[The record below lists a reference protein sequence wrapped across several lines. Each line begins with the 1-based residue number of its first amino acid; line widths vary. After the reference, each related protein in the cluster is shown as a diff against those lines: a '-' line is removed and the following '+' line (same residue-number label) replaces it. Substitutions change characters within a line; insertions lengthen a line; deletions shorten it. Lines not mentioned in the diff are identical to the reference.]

1 MDAKLFLMTGCL
13 AGIVSACMHEKSDSA
28 SDIQQAVHTL
38 VLEADSLMQSDSLFW
53 NQPIDK
59 SHPQVCIHDSL
70 IRQKLDSALALR
82 PDKQIYLLKYRY
94 LLQSWRLQEVLDL
107 LREMDGCMSDS
118 MSSELLHLKAV
129 LEDYKGDTLTARRD
143 FLRADSAY
151 TIKIQQVAQDSLM
164 YGFARIEKALNLSL
178 MQMIS
183 VRFGRKLRFM
193 NACILPLSMGL
204 NNGNK
209 YQIKPLI
216 IGKCLNDLKLR
227 SSNRWKLRNG
237 LS

>member
-1 MDAKLFLMTGCL
+1 MDAKLFLMAGCL
-13 AGIVSACMHEKSDSA
+13 AGIISACMHEKSDSA

-38 VLEADSLMQSDSLFW
+38 VLEADSLMQSDSSFW
-53 NQPIDK
+53 NRPIDK

-82 PDKQIYLLKYRY
+82 PDKQTYLLKYCY
-94 LLQSWRLQEVLDL
+94 LLQSWRLLEVLDL

-129 LEDYKGDTLTARRD
+129 LEDYKGDTLAARRD

-151 TIKIQQVAQDSLM
+151 MIKIQQVAQDSLM

-178 MQMIS
+178 MQNDFRPLHEEIAFYERVHSSSINGIEQWKQIS
-183 VRFGRKLRFM
+183 DKATYYRKLFE
-193 NACILPLSMGL
+193 
-204 NNGNK
+204 
-209 YQIKPLI
+209 
-216 IGKCLNDLKLR
+216 
-227 SSNRWKLRNG
+227 
-237 LS
+237 

>member
-1 MDAKLFLMTGCL
+1 MDAKLFLMAGCL
-13 AGIVSACMHEKSDSA
+13 TGIVSACMHEKSDDA
-28 SDIQQAVHTL
+28 SDIPKVVHAL

-53 NQPIDK
+53 NKPIDK
-59 SHPQVCIHDSL
+59 LHPRVCIHDSL

-82 PDKQIYLLKYRY
+82 PDKQTYLLKYRY
-94 LLQSWRLQEVLDL
+94 LLQSWRLSEVLDL
-107 LREMDGCMSDS
+107 LREMDRCMSDS

-178 MQMIS
+178 MQNDFRPLHEEIAFYERVHS
-183 VRFGRKLRFM
+183 SSINGIEQWKQITDKAVYYRKMFE
-193 NACILPLSMGL
+193 
-204 NNGNK
+204 
-209 YQIKPLI
+209 
-216 IGKCLNDLKLR
+216 
-227 SSNRWKLRNG
+227 
-237 LS
+237 

>member
-1 MDAKLFLMTGCL
+1 MDAKLFLMAGCL

-82 PDKQIYLLKYRY
+82 PDKQTYLLKYRY
-94 LLQSWRLQEVLDL
+94 LLQSWRLLEVLDL

-118 MSSELLHLKAV
+118 MSSELLHLKVV
-129 LEDYKGDTLTARRD
+129 LEDYRGDTLTARRD

-151 TIKIQQVAQDSLM
+151 TIKIQQAAQDSLM

-178 MQMIS
+178 MQNDFRPLREEIAFYERVHSSSINGIEQWKQIS
-183 VRFGRKLRFM
+183 DEATYYRKMFE
-193 NACILPLSMGL
+193 
-204 NNGNK
+204 
-209 YQIKPLI
+209 
-216 IGKCLNDLKLR
+216 
-227 SSNRWKLRNG
+227 
-237 LS
+237 

>member
-1 MDAKLFLMTGCL
+1 MDAKLFLMAGCL
-13 AGIVSACMHEKSDSA
+13 AGIVSACMHEKSDDA
-28 SDIQQAVHTL
+28 SDIQEVVHAF

-53 NQPIDK
+53 NRPIDK

-70 IRQKLDSALALR
+70 IRQKLDSAIALR
-82 PDKQIYLLKYRY
+82 PDKQTYLLKYRY

-107 LREMDGCMSDS
+107 LREMDRCMSDS

-178 MQMIS
+178 MQNDFRPLHEEIAFYERVHS
-183 VRFGRKLRFM
+183 SSINGIEQWKQITDKAAYYRKMFE
-193 NACILPLSMGL
+193 
-204 NNGNK
+204 
-209 YQIKPLI
+209 
-216 IGKCLNDLKLR
+216 
-227 SSNRWKLRNG
+227 
-237 LS
+237 

>member
-1 MDAKLFLMTGCL
+1 MDAKLFLMAGCL
-13 AGIVSACMHEKSDSA
+13 AGIVSACMHEKSDDA
-28 SDIQQAVHTL
+28 SGIQKAVHAL

-53 NQPIDK
+53 NRPIDK
-59 SHPQVCIHDSL
+59 SYPQVCIHDSL
-70 IRQKLDSALALR
+70 IRQKLDRAIALR
-82 PDKQIYLLKYRY
+82 PDKQTYLLKYRY

-107 LREMDGCMSDS
+107 LREMDRCMSDS

-178 MQMIS
+178 MQNDFRPLHEEIAFYERVHS
-183 VRFGRKLRFM
+183 SSINGIEQWKQITDKAAYYRKMFE
-193 NACILPLSMGL
+193 
-204 NNGNK
+204 
-209 YQIKPLI
+209 
-216 IGKCLNDLKLR
+216 
-227 SSNRWKLRNG
+227 
-237 LS
+237 

>member
-1 MDAKLFLMTGCL
+1 MDAKLFLMAGCL

-178 MQMIS
+178 MQNDFRPLHEEIAFYERVHS
-183 VRFGRKLRFM
+183 YSINGIEQWKQITDKATYYRKLFE
-193 NACILPLSMGL
+193 
-204 NNGNK
+204 
-209 YQIKPLI
+209 
-216 IGKCLNDLKLR
+216 
-227 SSNRWKLRNG
+227 
-237 LS
+237 

>member
-1 MDAKLFLMTGCL
+1 MDAKLFLMAGCL
-13 AGIVSACMHEKSDSA
+13 AGIIYACMHEKSDSA

-38 VLEADSLMQSDSLFW
+38 VLEADSLMQSDSSFW
-53 NQPIDK
+53 NRPIDK

-82 PDKQIYLLKYRY
+82 PDKQTYLLKYCY
-94 LLQSWRLQEVLDL
+94 LLQSWRLLEVLDL

-151 TIKIQQVAQDSLM
+151 AIKIQQVAQDSLM

-178 MQMIS
+178 MQNDFRPLHEEIAFYERVHSSSINGIEQWKQIS
-183 VRFGRKLRFM
+183 DKATYYRKLFE
-193 NACILPLSMGL
+193 
-204 NNGNK
+204 
-209 YQIKPLI
+209 
-216 IGKCLNDLKLR
+216 
-227 SSNRWKLRNG
+227 
-237 LS
+237 

>member
-1 MDAKLFLMTGCL
+1 MDAKLFLMAGCL

-82 PDKQIYLLKYRY
+82 PDKQTYLLKYRY

-178 MQMIS
+178 MQNDFRPLHEEIAFYERVHS
-183 VRFGRKLRFM
+183 SSINGIEQWKQITDKATYYRKLFE
-193 NACILPLSMGL
+193 
-204 NNGNK
+204 
-209 YQIKPLI
+209 
-216 IGKCLNDLKLR
+216 
-227 SSNRWKLRNG
+227 
-237 LS
+237 

>member
-1 MDAKLFLMTGCL
+1 MDAKLFLMAGCL

-82 PDKQIYLLKYRY
+82 PDKQTYLLKYRY
-94 LLQSWRLQEVLDL
+94 LLQSWHLLEVLDL

-178 MQMIS
+178 MQNDFRPLHEEIAFYERVHS
-183 VRFGRKLRFM
+183 SSINGIEQWKQITDKATYYRKLFE
-193 NACILPLSMGL
+193 
-204 NNGNK
+204 
-209 YQIKPLI
+209 
-216 IGKCLNDLKLR
+216 
-227 SSNRWKLRNG
+227 
-237 LS
+237 

>member
-1 MDAKLFLMTGCL
+1 MDAKLFLMAGCL
-13 AGIVSACMHEKSDSA
+13 AGIVSACMHEKSDDA
-28 SDIQQAVHTL
+28 SDIQEVVHAF

-53 NQPIDK
+53 NRPIDK

-70 IRQKLDSALALR
+70 IRQKLDSAIALR
-82 PDKQIYLLKYRY
+82 PDKQTYLLKYRY

-107 LREMDGCMSDS
+107 LREMDRCMSDS

-178 MQMIS
+178 MQNDFRPLHEEIAFYERVHS
-183 VRFGRKLRFM
+183 SSINGIEQWKQITDKAAYYRKLFE
-193 NACILPLSMGL
+193 
-204 NNGNK
+204 
-209 YQIKPLI
+209 
-216 IGKCLNDLKLR
+216 
-227 SSNRWKLRNG
+227 
-237 LS
+237 

>member
-1 MDAKLFLMTGCL
+1 MDAKLFLMAGCL
-13 AGIVSACMHEKSDSA
+13 AGIISACMHEKSDSA

-82 PDKQIYLLKYRY
+82 PDKQIYLLKYCY

-107 LREMDGCMSDS
+107 LREMDVCMSDS

-129 LEDYKGDTLTARRD
+129 LEDYKGDTLAARRD

-151 TIKIQQVAQDSLM
+151 MIKIQQVAQDSLM

-178 MQMIS
+178 MQNDFRPLHEEIAFYERVHS
-183 VRFGRKLRFM
+183 SSINGIEQWKQITDKATYYRKLFE
-193 NACILPLSMGL
+193 
-204 NNGNK
+204 
-209 YQIKPLI
+209 
-216 IGKCLNDLKLR
+216 
-227 SSNRWKLRNG
+227 
-237 LS
+237 

>member
-1 MDAKLFLMTGCL
+1 MDAKLFLMAGCL

-82 PDKQIYLLKYRY
+82 PDKQTYLLKYRY
-94 LLQSWRLQEVLDL
+94 LLQSWRLLEVLDL

-143 FLRADSAY
+143 FLWADSVY

-178 MQMIS
+178 MQNDFRPLREEIAFYERVHSSSINGIEQWKQIS
-183 VRFGRKLRFM
+183 DKATYYRKMFE
-193 NACILPLSMGL
+193 
-204 NNGNK
+204 
-209 YQIKPLI
+209 
-216 IGKCLNDLKLR
+216 
-227 SSNRWKLRNG
+227 
-237 LS
+237 

>member
-1 MDAKLFLMTGCL
+1 MKKLTLRKTNLRTMDAKLFLMAGCL
-13 AGIVSACMHEKSDSA
+13 AGIVSACVHEKSDDA
-28 SDIQQAVHTL
+28 SDIQKVVHAL

-53 NQPIDK
+53 NKPIDK
-59 SHPQVCIHDSL
+59 LHPRVCIHDSL

-82 PDKQIYLLKYRY
+82 PDKQTYLLKYRY
-94 LLQSWRLQEVLDL
+94 LLQSWRLSEVLDL
-107 LREMDGCMSDS
+107 LREMDRCMSDS

-178 MQMIS
+178 MQNDFRPLHEEIAFYERVHS
-183 VRFGRKLRFM
+183 SSINGIEQWKQITDKAAYYRKMFE
-193 NACILPLSMGL
+193 
-204 NNGNK
+204 
-209 YQIKPLI
+209 
-216 IGKCLNDLKLR
+216 
-227 SSNRWKLRNG
+227 
-237 LS
+237 

>member
-1 MDAKLFLMTGCL
+1 MDAKLFLMAGCL

-82 PDKQIYLLKYRY
+82 PDKQTYLLKYRY
-94 LLQSWRLQEVLDL
+94 LLQSWRLLEVLDL

-178 MQMIS
+178 MQNDFRPLHEEIAFYERVHSSSINGIEQWKQIS
-183 VRFGRKLRFM
+183 DKAVYYRKLFE
-193 NACILPLSMGL
+193 
-204 NNGNK
+204 
-209 YQIKPLI
+209 
-216 IGKCLNDLKLR
+216 
-227 SSNRWKLRNG
+227 
-237 LS
+237 

>member
-1 MDAKLFLMTGCL
+1 MDAKLFLMAGCL

-82 PDKQIYLLKYRY
+82 PDKQTYLLKYRY
-94 LLQSWRLQEVLDL
+94 LLQSWRLLEVLDL

-118 MSSELLHLKAV
+118 MSSELLHQKAV

-178 MQMIS
+178 MQNDFRPLHEEIAFYERVHS
-183 VRFGRKLRFM
+183 SSINGIEQWKQITDKATYYRKLFE
-193 NACILPLSMGL
+193 
-204 NNGNK
+204 
-209 YQIKPLI
+209 
-216 IGKCLNDLKLR
+216 
-227 SSNRWKLRNG
+227 
-237 LS
+237 

>member
-1 MDAKLFLMTGCL
+1 METCKYGSG
-13 AGIVSACMHEKSDSA
+13 AGKRKPTAVKRKGVVCRAYEKSDDA
-28 SDIQQAVHTL
+28 SDIQKAVHAL

-53 NQPIDK
+53 NRSIDK

-70 IRQKLDSALALR
+70 IRQKLDSAIALR
-82 PDKQIYLLKYRY
+82 PDKQTYLLKYRY
-94 LLQSWRLQEVLDL
+94 LLQSWRLSEVLDL
-107 LREMDGCMSDS
+107 LREMDVCMSDS

-178 MQMIS
+178 MQNDFRPLHEEIAFYERVHS
-183 VRFGRKLRFM
+183 SSINGIEQWKQITDKAAYYRKMFE
-193 NACILPLSMGL
+193 
-204 NNGNK
+204 
-209 YQIKPLI
+209 
-216 IGKCLNDLKLR
+216 
-227 SSNRWKLRNG
+227 
-237 LS
+237 

>member
-1 MDAKLFLMTGCL
+1 MDAKLFLMAGCL
-13 AGIVSACMHEKSDSA
+13 AGIVSACMHEKSDSV

-38 VLEADSLMQSDSLFW
+38 VLEADSLMQSDSSFW
-53 NQPIDK
+53 NRPIDK

-82 PDKQIYLLKYRY
+82 PDKQTYLLKYRY

-107 LREMDGCMSDS
+107 LREMYGCMSDS

-178 MQMIS
+178 MQNDFRPLHEEIAFYERVHS
-183 VRFGRKLRFM
+183 SSINGIEQWKQITDKAAYYRKMFE
-193 NACILPLSMGL
+193 
-204 NNGNK
+204 
-209 YQIKPLI
+209 
-216 IGKCLNDLKLR
+216 
-227 SSNRWKLRNG
+227 
-237 LS
+237 

>member
-1 MDAKLFLMTGCL
+1 MDAKLFLMAGCL
-13 AGIVSACMHEKSDSA
+13 AGIVSACMYEKSDGA

-94 LLQSWRLQEVLDL
+94 LLQSWRLLEVLDL

-178 MQMIS
+178 MQNDFRPLHEEIAFYERVHSSSINGIEQWKQIS
-183 VRFGRKLRFM
+183 DKAAYYRKLFE
-193 NACILPLSMGL
+193 
-204 NNGNK
+204 
-209 YQIKPLI
+209 
-216 IGKCLNDLKLR
+216 
-227 SSNRWKLRNG
+227 
-237 LS
+237 

>member
-1 MDAKLFLMTGCL
+1 MDAKLFLMAGCL
-13 AGIVSACMHEKSDSA
+13 AGIVSACMHEKSDDA
-28 SDIQQAVHTL
+28 FDIQKVVHAL
-38 VLEADSLMQSDSLFW
+38 VLEADNLMQSDSLFW
-53 NQPIDK
+53 NRPIDK

-70 IRQKLDSALALR
+70 IRQKLDSAIALR
-82 PDKQIYLLKYRY
+82 PDKQTYLLKYRY

-107 LREMDGCMSDS
+107 LREMDRCMSDS

-178 MQMIS
+178 MQNDFCPLHEEIAFYERVHS
-183 VRFGRKLRFM
+183 SSINGIEQWKQITDKAVYYRKMFE
-193 NACILPLSMGL
+193 
-204 NNGNK
+204 
-209 YQIKPLI
+209 
-216 IGKCLNDLKLR
+216 
-227 SSNRWKLRNG
+227 
-237 LS
+237 

>member
-1 MDAKLFLMTGCL
+1 MKKLTLRKTNLRTMDAKLFLMAGCL
-13 AGIVSACMHEKSDSA
+13 AGIVSACVHEKSDDA
-28 SDIQQAVHTL
+28 SDIQKVVHAL

-53 NQPIDK
+53 NRPIDK

-70 IRQKLDSALALR
+70 IRQKLDRAIALH
-82 PDKQIYLLKYRY
+82 PDKQTYLLKYRY

-107 LREMDGCMSDS
+107 LREMDRCMSDS

-178 MQMIS
+178 MQNDFRPLHEEIAFYERVHS
-183 VRFGRKLRFM
+183 SSINGIEQWKQITDKAVYYRKMFE
-193 NACILPLSMGL
+193 
-204 NNGNK
+204 
-209 YQIKPLI
+209 
-216 IGKCLNDLKLR
+216 
-227 SSNRWKLRNG
+227 
-237 LS
+237 

>member
-1 MDAKLFLMTGCL
+1 MDAKLFLMAGCL
-13 AGIVSACMHEKSDSA
+13 AGIVSACMHEKSDDA
-28 SDIQQAVHTL
+28 FDIQKVVHAL
-38 VLEADSLMQSDSLFW
+38 VLEADNLMQSDSLFW
-53 NQPIDK
+53 NRPIDK

-70 IRQKLDSALALR
+70 IRQKLDSAIALR
-82 PDKQIYLLKYRY
+82 PDKQTYLLKYRY

-107 LREMDGCMSDS
+107 LREMDRCMSDS

-178 MQMIS
+178 MQNDFRPLHEEIAFYERVHS
-183 VRFGRKLRFM
+183 SSINGIEQWKQITDKAVYYRKMFE
-193 NACILPLSMGL
+193 
-204 NNGNK
+204 
-209 YQIKPLI
+209 
-216 IGKCLNDLKLR
+216 
-227 SSNRWKLRNG
+227 
-237 LS
+237 

>member
-1 MDAKLFLMTGCL
+1 MAGCL
-13 AGIVSACMHEKSDSA
+13 AGIISACMHEKSDSA

-38 VLEADSLMQSDSLFW
+38 VLEADSLMQSDSSFW
-53 NQPIDK
+53 NRPIDK

-82 PDKQIYLLKYRY
+82 PDKQTYLLKYCY

-107 LREMDGCMSDS
+107 LREMDVCMSDS

-129 LEDYKGDTLTARRD
+129 LEDYKGDTLAARRD

-151 TIKIQQVAQDSLM
+151 MIKIQQVAQDSLM

-178 MQMIS
+178 MQNDFRPLHEEIAFYERVHSSSINGIEQWKQIS
-183 VRFGRKLRFM
+183 DKATYYRKLFE
-193 NACILPLSMGL
+193 
-204 NNGNK
+204 
-209 YQIKPLI
+209 
-216 IGKCLNDLKLR
+216 
-227 SSNRWKLRNG
+227 
-237 LS
+237 

>member
-1 MDAKLFLMTGCL
+1 MKKLTLRKTNLRTMDAKLFLMAGCL
-13 AGIVSACMHEKSDSA
+13 AGIVSACVHEKSDDA
-28 SDIQQAVHTL
+28 SDIQKVVHAL

-53 NQPIDK
+53 NKPIDK
-59 SHPQVCIHDSL
+59 LHPRVCIHDSL

-82 PDKQIYLLKYRY
+82 PDKQTYLLKYRY

-107 LREMDGCMSDS
+107 LREMDRCMSDS

-178 MQMIS
+178 MQNDFRPLHEEIAFYERVHS
-183 VRFGRKLRFM
+183 SSINGIEQWKQITDKAVYYRKMFE
-193 NACILPLSMGL
+193 
-204 NNGNK
+204 
-209 YQIKPLI
+209 
-216 IGKCLNDLKLR
+216 
-227 SSNRWKLRNG
+227 
-237 LS
+237 

>member
-1 MDAKLFLMTGCL
+1 MDAKLFLMAGCL
-13 AGIVSACMHEKSDSA
+13 AGIISACMHEKSDSA

-59 SHPQVCIHDSL
+59 LHPQVCIHDSL

-178 MQMIS
+178 MQNDFRPLHEEIAFYERVHSSSINGIEQWKQIS
-183 VRFGRKLRFM
+183 DKAAYYRKLFE
-193 NACILPLSMGL
+193 
-204 NNGNK
+204 
-209 YQIKPLI
+209 
-216 IGKCLNDLKLR
+216 
-227 SSNRWKLRNG
+227 
-237 LS
+237 

>member
-1 MDAKLFLMTGCL
+1 MDAKLFLMAGCL

-94 LLQSWRLQEVLDL
+94 LLQSWCLQEVLDL

-178 MQMIS
+178 MQNDFRPLHEEIAFYERVHSSSINGIEQWKQIS
-183 VRFGRKLRFM
+183 DKATYYRKLFE
-193 NACILPLSMGL
+193 
-204 NNGNK
+204 
-209 YQIKPLI
+209 
-216 IGKCLNDLKLR
+216 
-227 SSNRWKLRNG
+227 
-237 LS
+237 

>member
-1 MDAKLFLMTGCL
+1 MDAKLFLMAGCL
-13 AGIVSACMHEKSDSA
+13 AGIVSACVHEKSDDA
-28 SDIQQAVHTL
+28 SDIQKIVHAL

-53 NQPIDK
+53 NRPIDK

-70 IRQKLDSALALR
+70 ICQKLDSALALR

-107 LREMDGCMSDS
+107 LREMDRCMSDS

-178 MQMIS
+178 MQNDFRPFQEEIAFYERVHS
-183 VRFGRKLRFM
+183 SPINGIEQWKQITDKAAYYRKMFE
-193 NACILPLSMGL
+193 
-204 NNGNK
+204 
-209 YQIKPLI
+209 
-216 IGKCLNDLKLR
+216 
-227 SSNRWKLRNG
+227 
-237 LS
+237 

>member
-1 MDAKLFLMTGCL
+1 MDAKLFLMAGCL

-38 VLEADSLMQSDSLFW
+38 VLEADSLMQSDSSFW
-53 NQPIDK
+53 NRPIDK

-178 MQMIS
+178 MQNDFRPLHEEIAFYERVHSSSINGIEQWKQIS
-183 VRFGRKLRFM
+183 DKAAYYRKLFE
-193 NACILPLSMGL
+193 
-204 NNGNK
+204 
-209 YQIKPLI
+209 
-216 IGKCLNDLKLR
+216 
-227 SSNRWKLRNG
+227 
-237 LS
+237 

>member
-1 MDAKLFLMTGCL
+1 MDAKLFLMAGCL

-94 LLQSWRLQEVLDL
+94 LLQSWRLLEVLDL
-107 LREMDGCMSDS
+107 LRKIDGCMSDS

-178 MQMIS
+178 MQNDFRPLHEEIAFYERVHS
-183 VRFGRKLRFM
+183 SSINGIEQWKQITDKATYYRKLFE
-193 NACILPLSMGL
+193 
-204 NNGNK
+204 
-209 YQIKPLI
+209 
-216 IGKCLNDLKLR
+216 
-227 SSNRWKLRNG
+227 
-237 LS
+237 